1 MPMDFFLVVFV
12 ASIFLILGCIGSI
25 LPILPGPVLSYVG
38 LLIIHFFAFD
48 MDFLTNYELIIYGFI
63 TLFVFLS
70 DYVLQLFGVKK
81 MGGKKKAVYG
91 TTIGIILGM
100 FFIPPFGIVLGAF
113 LGAFLGALMDNQN
126 NNQAFKIAFGS
137 LIGFVFGTLIKLIY
151 SFYIISLVITKLFVS

>member
-151 SFYIISLVITKLFVS
+151 SFYVISLVITKLFVS

>member
-81 MGGKKKAVYG
+81 MGG
-91 TTIGIILGM
+91 
-100 FFIPPFGIVLGAF
+100 
-113 LGAFLGALMDNQN
+113 
-126 NNQAFKIAFGS
+126 
-137 LIGFVFGTLIKLIY
+137 
-151 SFYIISLVITKLFVS
+151 

>member
-113 LGAFLGALMDNQN
+113 LGALMDNQN

>member
-151 SFYIISLVITKLFVS
+151 SFYMISLVITKLFVS

>member
-1 MPMDFFLVVFV
+1 
-12 ASIFLILGCIGSI
+12 
-25 LPILPGPVLSYVG
+25 
-38 LLIIHFFAFD
+38 
-48 MDFLTNYELIIYGFI
+48 
-63 TLFVFLS
+63 
-70 DYVLQLFGVKK
+70 

-137 LIGFVFGTLIKLIY
+137 LIGFVFGTLPV
-151 SFYIISLVITKLFVS
+151 IISTV